1 MKRKDEAV
9 ATAVP
14 DEQARMSN
22 RSGATSTDNDKK
34 VIAQLAKLDPIEY
47 ERQRGAAASLLRV
60 REAALDRCIARERA
74 QASKLAEERN
84 ERAHRPKPWPKRVD
98 GAELLD
104 LIVREIRRYL
114 ALREGEAEVLGLW
127 AAFTHADDLFSV
139 SPRLWLQ
146 SPEPGCGKTTTMNV
160 LYHLVA
166 DPLFTVDIT
175 AAALSREIDAR
186 MPTLLIDEADAL
198 LGSAEL
204 VRILNGGHE
213 RNLASV
219 VRAVGQGTRKFSTFA
234 PAAVATIKSLPPP
247 LASRAISVRL
257 RRRRPDEEVKPLNQ
271 QGMKKLRQLSQQAA
285 RWVLDNKERL
295 SKAELEPDIPTS
307 LQSRAADNWRPLLAI
322 ADVAGGSWPKR
333 ARQVAQLLAGTGGF
347 ARQSTGVMLL
357 SDIRSSILTENADQI
372 FAGDLAAQLAALE
385 GRPWG
390 DWKGRGPITSNEVAT
405 LLAPYDIEP
414 SKVRRGTA
422 VRSGY
427 LAAQFREAFA
437 RYLNPTKQSHPSP
450 TSIVTRLADAVRH
463 IGTRV
468 SRGRFSFRRFR
479 SRRAR
484 IKGKVRGPGD
494 RRR

>member
-1 MKRKDEAV
+1 MAKRSQRILD
-9 ATAVP
+9 
-14 DEQARMSN
+14 AR
-22 RSGATSTDNDKK
+22 KQ
-34 VIAQLAKLDPIEY
+34 IAHLANLDPIEY
-47 ERQRGAAASLLRV
+47 ERERKVAAQRLAV
-60 REAALDRCIARERA
+60 REGALDRWVFGERTKSNKRAEKRKARAR
-74 QASKLAEERN
+74 SV
-84 ERAHRPKPWPKRVD
+84 KPWPKKVN
-98 GAELLD
+98 GTELLD
-104 LIVREIRRYL
+104 QLKHEIRAYVV
-114 ALREGEAEVLGLW
+114 LREGEAEVIAMW
-127 AAFTHADDLFSV
+127 IIFTHAHDIFFN
-139 SPRLWLQ
+139 SPRLWLE
-146 SPEPGCGKTTTMNV
+146 SPEPGCGKTTTMNL

-166 DPLFTVDIT
+166 NPLFTADAS
-175 AAALSREIDAR
+175 AAALFREIDAR

-204 VRILNGGHE
+204 VSILNGGYQ
-213 RNLASV
+213 RNSAAV
-219 VRAVGQGTRKFSTFA
+219 VRAADGGQGTRKFSTFA
-234 PAAVATIKSLPPP
+234 PAAVATIKSLPAT

-295 SKAELEPDIPTS
+295 SKAEPDIPTS
-307 LQSRAADNWRPLLAI
+307 LQNRAADNWRPLLAI

-357 SDIRSSILTENADQI
+357 SDIRSSILTENADQT

-468 SRGRFSFRRFR
+468 SRGRFSFGDFVQ
-479 SRRAR
+479 
-484 IKGKVRGPGD
+484 GERG
-494 RRR
+494 